1 MGNVYRNPNRAWS
14 PQAFQLRR
22 IASVGGY
29 AVQPIWGDG
38 HSSGLYSFEYL
49 RKVAEGQGKGSNE
62 AME

>member
-29 AVQPIWGDG
+29 AIQPIWGDG